1 MAIGNLSDI
10 HNGVCILCPLNVSL
24 FVCAEGKNIAKQY
37 ECKFIEISAAIGHQ
51 IDELFIGV
59 LKQIRLISQRQHQRG
74 SCVESSLA
82 SSRHGLMDVV
92 SSPDEPRTQ
101 CASLH
106 DSACCLVRARDNVLG
121 RLLRGERRASRSC
134 VNLYVL

>member
-1 MAIGNLSDI
+1 MPLFSLLERRF
-10 HNGVCILCPLNVSL
+10 LCL
-24 FVCAEGKNIAKQY
+24 FCGAEGKNIAKQY

-74 SCVESSLA
+74 SCVESSIA
-82 SSRHGLMDVV
+82 SSRHGLMDVLPP
-92 SSPDEPRTQ
+92 SPDEPRTQ